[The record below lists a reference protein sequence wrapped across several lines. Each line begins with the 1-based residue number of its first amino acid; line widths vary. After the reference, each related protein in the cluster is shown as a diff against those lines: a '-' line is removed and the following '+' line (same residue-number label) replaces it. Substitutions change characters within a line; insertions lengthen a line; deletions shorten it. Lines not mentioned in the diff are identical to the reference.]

1 MFKKLVCFT
10 IGIALAVLEL
20 LLLKVSPMTVLST
33 IELVAGFVALTMA
46 LYSDY
51 VVDRKITVPMI
62 VAFSCGYVAVALGGV
77 AFTTNRTV
85 WFVIAGVFAVA
96 GVGAVLYEKKLKKK

>member
-20 LLLKVSPMTVLST
+20 TLLGVSPMAVLST

-51 VVDRKITVPMI
+51 VVDKKITVPMI
-62 VAFSCGYVAVALGGV
+62 VAFACGYVAVALGGI
-77 AFTTNRTV
+77 ALTTNRTV
-85 WFVIAGVFAVA
+85 WFVVAGVLAVA
-96 GVGAVLYEKKLKKK
+96 GVGAVLYEKKINKK